1 MNSNQTQQYSIRR
14 NRQVIFIETLREL
27 IERKKI
33 RTPYNLVRQSAIL
46 RFLLIDGS
54 NFYNE
59 INKSFKLKLGVGIKK
74 EFSLASGIS
83 SSNFGGGSFQIYIYK
98 VDYSEN
104 IIKIPAFLKL
114 PAFTIQDNTL
124 KNYID
129 ANHIKEE
136 YCIQDII
143 KLLANAHGGVHF
155 ETWENIDY
163 SLMVEP
169 NSPFNINTNSR
180 LYDII
185 EYTTDYVLAVLE
197 PLAIQVQANVYR
209 TKPIS
214 IEISQTFQV
223 KNKTDEF

>member
-1 MNSNQTQQYSIRR
+1 MNSNQTQQYSIQR

-27 IERKKI
+27 IQRKKI

-54 NFYNE
+54 KFYNE
-59 INKSFKLKLGVGIKK
+59 INKSFKLKLGSGIKK
-74 EFSLASGIS
+74 ELRQASSIS
-83 SSNFGGGSFQIYIYK
+83 STNFGGGSFQIFFYK
-98 VDYSEN
+98 VDEN
-104 IIKIPAFLKL
+104 ESMVNIPTFLKL
-114 PAFTIQDNTL
+114 LAIKIQDQTL
-124 KNYID
+124 KNYIQ

-136 YCIQDII
+136 YSIQEII

-155 ETWENIDY
+155 ETWENIHF

-169 NSPFNINTNSR
+169 SSPFNINTNSK

-185 EYTTDYVLAVLE
+185 ENVADFILTALE
-197 PLAIQVQANVYR
+197 PLASLIQGTVSR

-214 IEISQTFQV
+214 FEFSETFQI
-223 KNKTDEF
+223 KYENNN